1 MQNKKKNIKRN
12 NIIQLILGIVI
23 IILLNVIGAYLFT
36 RVDLTSEKR
45 YSLSDAT
52 REMLGEV
59 DDIVFFRVYLE
70 GDFPAGFQRL
80 RNATKEMLD
89 EFRAYNDNIH
99 YEFINPSES
108 ENQKERNETY
118 QLLVESGLNPTDLQ
132 VKTNEG
138 MSQKII
144 FPGALVTYRSK
155 EIPLELLRT
164 QVGVPP
170 EQVLNN
176 SIQALEFNLANSI
189 QKLSRPMKASI
200 AFITGHG
207 ELSAE
212 RTADLMNTLAL
223 DYNVER
229 VPIKGQINSLAERTA
244 VDSLTTRIRN
254 KYDAIIIAKPD
265 SAFTDR
271 DKFIID
277 QYIMRGGN
285 VLWFIDPVFAS
296 MDSIQNQES
305 TVGVAM
311 DMNLQDLFFR
321 YGVRLNRNLVMDLN
335 AMPIPVVVG
344 QMGDQPQYE
353 FFPWYYFPLLNPT
366 SDHPIVKNLN
376 AIKTQFVSS
385 IDTIKKP
392 GIKKTVLL
400 KTSPYSRTVRT
411 PAFISLRMIQEEPNE
426 RQYGGPAQNVA
437 MLLEGSFESLFRN
450 RMPPEIAEDK
460 DIGFLESG
468 EPAKMLVVSDGDII
482 KNQMRQGFPLP
493 LGYDQYT
500 QRTFGNKEFILNAL
514 SYMIDESNLISVRGK
529 EIKLRM
535 LDKTRV
541 NNNKILVQL
550 LNTVVPVLIILI
562 FWIIQY
568 FLRKR
573 KYTRSWTKK

>member
-207 ELSAE
+207 ELSAD